1 MFLDDETKWKQ
12 LAKWII
18 GIAASCILIFLGVR
32 YISDIAGA
40 ALWLLDQMA
49 TLENSMDLLTASL
62 LESIWPRYDI
72 NWTAG

>member
-1 MFLDDETKWKQ
+1 MFLDDETKWRQ

-40 ALWLLDQMA
+40 AL
-49 TLENSMDLLTASL
+49 
-62 LESIWPRYDI
+62 
-72 NWTAG
+72 